1 MGGTKKTEVESEWL
15 ADDFATSFW
24 LKHALDGA
32 LERDPVD
39 AVNDAEILLRV
50 LRDRLETVF
59 EVERSRSD
67 RRP

>member
-1 MGGTKKTEVESEWL
+1 
-15 ADDFATSFW
+15 
-24 LKHALDGA
+24 LDGA

-67 RRP
+67 RGP

>member
-1 MGGTKKTEVESEWL
+1 MDGTTKRRLERVV
-15 ADDFATSFW
+15 DDFAMSFW

-59 EVERSRSD
+59 EVERSRNN
-67 RRP
+67 RGP

>member
-1 MGGTKKTEVESEWL
+1 MDGTTKWKLERVV
-15 ADDFATSFW
+15 DDFAMSFW

-59 EVERSRSD
+59 EVERSRSN
-67 RRP
+67 RGP

>member
-1 MGGTKKTEVESEWL
+1 MDGTTKWELERGV
-15 ADDFATSFW
+15 DDFATSFW

-59 EVERSRSD
+59 EVERSRSN
-67 RRP
+67 RGP

>member
-1 MGGTKKTEVESEWL
+1 MV
-15 ADDFATSFW
+15 DDFAMSFW

-59 EVERSRSD
+59 EVERSRNN
-67 RRP
+67 RGP